1 MSRDNNFKII
11 TQLTS
16 WVVIFSKTVKMHSIL
31 GLSPHSVGKYNIDKR
46 WDSFSEK
53 EKDKDY
59 IKKGLEERDYLKDT

>member
-1 MSRDNNFKII
+1 M
-11 TQLTS
+11 
-16 WVVIFSKTVKMHSIL
+16 VVIFSKTVKMHSIL

-59 IKKGLEERDYLKDT
+59 IKNGLEERDYLKDT